1 MLDLF
6 ETTWRDLWAGH
17 DQHEGVGAVFTRPE
31 IVDLMLDL
39 AGYTPGSGRLAYT
52 RVLEPSCGD
61 GAFVSRVVSR
71 LAESQREHAGLKG
84 WNDPA
89 LDDSLRAADI
99 SPASLDAARKMI
111 REQLTA
117 AGCPLPRASSLAN
130 TWTVHTDFLLH
141 SWPDRYDLV
150 VGNPP
155 YVRIEDL
162 PKRVLERYRAVF
174 STVGDRA
181 DLYIAFLERGLQLL
195 SPGGVLAFITANRF
209 AKNLYGRKLRKLIA
223 DRYHVRYY
231 LNLEHTQP
239 FLSEVSAYPAIVLID
254 QARGKPTQ
262 AATLEDIGTEN
273 LDAVRQAAESSD
285 RGAAGVTEFPS
296 WYPDGSAW
304 LTTSHDEQRSLDRL
318 NDSLP
323 ALESSA
329 PGTKVSIGVATG
341 ADRVFILAGKS
352 EEIEDDRQIPLLM
365 ASNISNQA
373 ITWSGKY
380 LINPFAPSGEAVDL
394 ARYPGLAAYLERHAD
409 QLRRRHVARQRPH
422 AWYRTID
429 RIWPELQTRP
439 KLVIPDIQGAG
450 STTIGLDEGRFYPH
464 HNVYWITSDS
474 WDLRALKTLLR
485 STIAVRQVSAYSV
498 QMRGGSLRWQAQTL
512 RKLRVPPLEGISDS
526 ILERL
531 VDVSSSENQ
540 EEIDDAA
547 GEAYGLLVSAT

>member
-6 ETTWRDLWAGH
+6 EITWRDLWAGH

-71 LAESQREHAGLKG
+71 LAESQREHAGLNG

-99 SPASLDAARKMI
+99 SPASLDAARNMI

-117 AGCPLPRASSLAN
+117 AGCPLPRANSLAN

-141 SWPDRYDLV
+141 SWPGRYDLV

-239 FLSEVSAYPAIVLID
+239 FLSEVSAYPAILLID

-262 AATLEDIGTEN
+262 AATLEDIRTET
-273 LDAVRQAAESSD
+273 LDAVRRAAECSD

-318 NDSLP
+318 NDTLP
-323 ALESSA
+323 ALESSG

-352 EEIEDDRQIPLLM
+352 EEIEDERQIPLLM

-439 KLVIPDIQGAG
+439 KLVIPDIQGSA
-450 STTIGLDEGRFYPH
+450 STTIGLDEGKFYPH

-485 STIAVRQVSAYSV
+485 STIVVRQVSAYSV

-531 VDVSSSENQ
+531 VDVSCSENQ

-547 GEAYGLLVSAT
+547 EEAFGVLV

>member
-6 ETTWRDLWAGH
+6 EITWRDLWAGH
-17 DQHEGVGAVFTRPE
+17 DEQEGVGAVFTRPE

-39 AGYTPGSGRLAYT
+39 AGYTPASGRLADT

-71 LAESQREHAGLKG
+71 LAESQREHGGLTG

-99 SPASLDAARKMI
+99 SPASLELARNTIK
-111 REQLTA
+111 EQLAA
-117 AGCPLPRASSLAN
+117 AGCPVHRANSLAN

-141 SWPDRYDLV
+141 AWPGRYDLV

-195 SPGGVLAFITANRF
+195 SPSGVLAFITANRF
-209 AKNLYGRKLRKLIA
+209 VKNLYGRKLRKLIA

-239 FLSEVSAYPAIVLID
+239 FLSEVSAYPAIVVID
-254 QARGKPTQ
+254 QDRGKSTQ
-262 AATLEDIGTEN
+262 AATLDDIGTET
-273 LDAVRQAAESSD
+273 LDAIRRVAANSE
-285 RGAAGVTEFPS
+285 RGTAGVTEFPS
-296 WYPDGSAW
+296 WYPDGGAW

-318 NDSLP
+318 NDTLP
-323 ALESSA
+323 LLESSA

-341 ADRVFILAGKS
+341 ADRVFILADRS

-373 ITWSGKY
+373 ITWSGRY
-380 LINPFAPSGEAVDL
+380 LINPFAQSGEAVDL
-394 ARYPGLAAYLERHAD
+394 ARYPGLAAYLNRHAD
-409 QLRRRHVARQRPH
+409 QLKRRHVARQRPH

-429 RIWPELQTRP
+429 RIWPELRARS
-439 KLVIPDIQGAG
+439 KLVIPDIQSAS
-450 STTIGLDEGRFYPH
+450 STIIGLDEGRFYPH

-474 WDLRALKTLLR
+474 WDLRALKALLR

-512 RKLRVPPLEGISDS
+512 RKLRVPPLKGISDS
-526 ILERL
+526 TLERL
-531 VDVSSSENQ
+531 ISVSCSENQ

-547 GEAYGLLVSAT
+547 GKAYGLVVDAT